1 MPGIHFKITEEK
13 VALNHSIE
21 KEKTRR
27 RIGCFSSSYSVQNIT
42 FGVGS
47 VCCWWSCVRD
57 SLSSKSSAI

>member
-27 RIGCFSSSYSVQNIT
+27 RIGCFSSSYSVKNIRGGICLLLVELCERFT
-42 FGVGS
+42 FF
-47 VCCWWSCVRD
+47 
-57 SLSSKSSAI
+57 